1 MNHFN
6 YGFGINQLSQSQV
19 KNGIVSLIFKVR
31 KFKNTYFVKKI
42 SYNKHWECRALC
54 NGDILLF
61 GSVASERISV
71 GRLEPSHF

>member
-31 KFKNTYFVKKI
+31 KFKNTYFVKK
-42 SYNKHWECRALC
+42 N
-54 NGDILLF
+54 
-61 GSVASERISV
+61 
-71 GRLEPSHF
+71 